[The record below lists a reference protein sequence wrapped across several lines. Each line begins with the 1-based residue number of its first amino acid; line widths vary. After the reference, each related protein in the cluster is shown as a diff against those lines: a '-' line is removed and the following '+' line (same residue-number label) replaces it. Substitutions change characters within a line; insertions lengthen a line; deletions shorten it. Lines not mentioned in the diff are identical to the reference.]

1 MRRDGTYRGAAAA
14 TGRRVTN
21 APTRREWLVAWLD
34 GLERSC
40 FTGTVSLTLNLAHGG
55 ITRLVVQ
62 EERKPIT

>member
-1 MRRDGTYRGAAAA
+1 M
-14 TGRRVTN
+14 
-21 APTRREWLVAWLD
+21 AWLD